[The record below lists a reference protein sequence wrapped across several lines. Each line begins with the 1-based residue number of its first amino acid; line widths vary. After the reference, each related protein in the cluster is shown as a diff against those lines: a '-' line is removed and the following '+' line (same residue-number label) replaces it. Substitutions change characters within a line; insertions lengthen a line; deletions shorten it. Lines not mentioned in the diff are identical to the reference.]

1 MASGLL
7 GRTSQT
13 CGTNST
19 SDVIGEDGKMKKTV
33 AELSKTLRPP
43 GKENKLI
50 VYLEDVHLAFADRH
64 SD

>member
-1 MASGLL
+1 
-7 GRTSQT
+7 
-13 CGTNST
+13 
-19 SDVIGEDGKMKKTV
+19 MKKTV